1 MEKNKTKNIL
11 LVSGIQPGH
20 FTGSV
25 EIVRELLSL
34 GHNVTCYVLDEYEER
49 MKDTGAK
56 VIAYKVDRNEIK
68 KLRPP
73 NTLPIIDNVFLFGR
87 SLENI
92 ISLLSKDETKYD
104 YYIFDSFFEI
114 NEMNKILKLPLDK
127 FVLIYVSNIFTDE
140 DMLDVTEFRKMG
152 FKRLNEK
159 YNLNF
164 HDFVEVY
171 YTPNKFKKLILTSKL
186 FLYKSENCDNTCYFL
201 GPNIEKRKFD
211 KNFKYQKDKNKK
223 LIYVSCG
230 TIFNTDINL
239 YKTCIETFK
248 DSDEYQLIITVG
260 QYIDINKEFKDIPK
274 NISIFN
280 YVPQSQIFSDIDIF
294 ISHGGFNSIHETL
307 LCGIPPIIIPQKY
320 DQFDTARKI
329 EQLEAGIFIDKK
341 KTEINPNVLKDAV
354 NNIVANREKY
364 KKGVDLIKK
373 SLIEARNNRKNIY
386 EKIFV

>member
-87 SLENI
+87 SLETI

-211 KNFKYQKDKNKK
+211 KNFKFQKDKNKK

-354 NNIVANREKY
+354 NNIVANKEKY

>member
-211 KNFKYQKDKNKK
+211 KNFKFQKDKNKK

>member
-211 KNFKYQKDKNKK
+211 KNFKFQKDKNKK

-230 TIFNTDINL
+230 TIFNTDINF

-354 NNIVANREKY
+354 NNIVANKEKY

>member
-1 MEKNKTKNIL
+1 ME
-11 LVSGIQPGH
+11 
-20 FTGSV
+20 
-25 EIVRELLSL
+25 
-34 GHNVTCYVLDEYEER
+34 
-49 MKDTGAK
+49 DTGAK
-56 VIAYKVDRNEIK
+56 VIAYKVNRNEIK

-92 ISLLSKDETKYD
+92 IFLLSKDETKYD

-211 KNFKYQKDKNKK
+211 KNFKFQKDKNKK

-307 LCGIPPIIIPQKY
+307 LCGIPPIIISQKY

-354 NNIVANREKY
+354 NNIVANKEKY

>member
-211 KNFKYQKDKNKK
+211 KNFKFQKDKNKK

-354 NNIVANREKY
+354 NNIVANKEKY

>member
-1 MEKNKTKNIL
+1 ML
-11 LVSGIQPGH
+11 L
-20 FTGSV
+20 
-25 EIVRELLSL
+25 
-34 GHNVTCYVLDEYEER
+34 
-49 MKDTGAK
+49 
-56 VIAYKVDRNEIK
+56 
-68 KLRPP
+68 
-73 NTLPIIDNVFLFGR
+73 
-87 SLENI
+87 
-92 ISLLSKDETKYD
+92 
-104 YYIFDSFFEI
+104 
-114 NEMNKILKLPLDK
+114 
-127 FVLIYVSNIFTDE
+127 
-140 DMLDVTEFRKMG
+140 
-152 FKRLNEK
+152 
-159 YNLNF
+159 
-164 HDFVEVY
+164 
-171 YTPNKFKKLILTSKL
+171 
-186 FLYKSENCDNTCYFL
+186 L

-211 KNFKYQKDKNKK
+211 KNFKFQKDKNKK

-354 NNIVANREKY
+354 NKIVANKEKY